1 MFFIQMHVQHIG
13 VLPEANAPMETR
25 PCECTA
31 TEPAPAPA
39 PAPPSAPALSVQLDT
54 TELAAVPGTIK
65 GDLDHTNLTQTFS
78 GGEQVCNKF
87 GEPN

>member
-1 MFFIQMHVQHIG
+1 MHVQHIG
-13 VLPEANAPMETR
+13 VLPEANALMDTR

-39 PAPPSAPALSVQLDT
+39 TPSTPAWRVQLDT

-65 GDLDHTNLTQTFS
+65 GDSDHTNPCLVNLILET
-78 GGEQVCNKF
+78 
-87 GEPN
+87 P